1 MNHES
6 ATAVAGSLWCWL
18 KPVSQSMSEERSAM
32 NEPNAIITAIIL
44 AVLVVAP
51 RQAAAEQ
58 KSGKYV
64 VDSYTLD
71 MGKAGNAK
79 LAEAD
84 GFSKVVEGTSPNPY
98 GLSTFRC
105 NAVFQQIGD
114 RFSDTGSC
122 VSTDKDGDHTYS
134 TFVDHDS
141 VYRGG
146 TGKYTGLTGTFD
158 GAVIWGTPGGD
169 GDHVERV
176 IRHRAQWEIK

>member
-1 MNHES
+1 MNKQN
-6 ATAVAGSLWCWL
+6 V
-18 KPVSQSMSEERSAM
+18 
-32 NEPNAIITAIIL
+32 IITTALL
-44 AVLVVAP
+44 AVLAVAR
-51 RQAAAEQ
+51 RQATAEQ
-58 KSGKYV
+58 KSGQYV
-64 VDSYTLD
+64 FDSYITWRFINTLD
-71 MGKAGNAK
+71 MGKAGNVK
-79 LAEAD
+79 LAEGD
-84 GFSKVVEGTSPNPY
+84 GFSKVVEGTSPNPD
-98 GLSTFRC
+98 GISTFRC

-158 GAVIWGTPGGD
+158 GRPIYGGHRPGD
-169 GDHVERV
+169 THAALI